1 MARNKLLIIVLVILV
16 AVGAVVGAIALTG
29 GNDKADTT
37 HTMSMDEQEQQP
49 DTTKAVETD
58 TVTIHDFAFNPAV
71 IKVKV
76 GTKVTWT
83 NQDSIRHTITADE
96 PSSDA
101 PDSQLLAKGE
111 SYSFTFAR
119 AGTYGYHC
127 QPHPYMK
134 ATVIVTE

>member
-1 MARNKLLIIVLVILV
+1 MTRNKMLIIVLVILI
-16 AVGAVVGAIALTG
+16 AAGAVLGVVALTG
-29 GNDKADTT
+29 NKDKTDTMQ
-37 HTMSMDEQEQQP
+37 TMSTNETNQKP
-49 DTTKAVETD
+49 DTQKAVASD
-58 TVTIHDFAFNPAV
+58 TVTIQDFAFSPAT

-83 NQDSIRHTITADE
+83 NQDSVRHTITADE
-96 PSSDA
+96 PSGDA

-111 SYSFTFAR
+111 TYSFTFTK